1 MNPSLVSCLGLSP
14 DGFSALPEGG
24 AAFTHV
30 WWTLLLSLVLCCAAA
45 RGNAAEPPDEG
56 LPARS
61 PILAGTWYEGD
72 RTALARSVDR
82 YLEGEGRPELEPP
95 PGWAEASDWVE
106 QGRHP
111 IAVIVPHAGHAYS
124 GACAGRGFHLL
135 RGSDAKRVV
144 LIGPSHRHG
153 FTGAALPAEP
163 AFATPLGRIPLD
175 TTAIA
180 ALARREGFAI
190 RPEAHAREHC
200 LEIEL
205 PFLQRVLDPGFTLI
219 PVVVGRLDP
228 RSLPAVSEGIR
239 SLLDAETILVV
250 SSDFNHYGP
259 NYGDLPFRTDVEK
272 QLRRLDQEAIELIEA
287 RDPERFAAYLDR
299 TDATICGAEPIRVLL
314 HALRDRPLAVRTAEY
329 YRSGDLIGDFEN
341 SVSYASIAFFPAEA
355 ATPPGPRYLDADE
368 QRFLLDL
375 ARRTVRAVV
384 RGLSLPSEEPPARF
398 GADSPLREERGVF
411 VTLTVRRS
419 GLLRGCIGSIIGE
432 APLAAGVVHNAVAS
446 ATRDPRFHPVEPN
459 EEPDLEIEISV
470 LTPLRRIGG
479 FEEIVVGRHGVL
491 LEKEPG
497 GGPPDAPDQAGSPRL
512 SASRRVRRAVFLP
525 QVAPE
530 QGWSRD
536 EMLRHL
542 ALKAGLGPDDW
553 KSGCTFHVFEAQV
566 FGEEGASPPERGE

>member
-1 MNPSLVSCLGLSP
+1 M
-14 DGFSALPEGG
+14 
-24 AAFTHV
+24 
-30 WWTLLLSLVLCCAAA
+30 
-45 RGNAAEPPDEG
+45 
-56 LPARS
+56 
-61 PILAGTWYEGD
+61 
-72 RTALARSVDR
+72 
-82 YLEGEGRPELEPP
+82 
-95 PGWAEASDWVE
+95 
-106 QGRHP
+106 
-111 IAVIVPHAGHAYS
+111 
-124 GACAGRGFHLL
+124 
-135 RGSDAKRVV
+135 
-144 LIGPSHRHG
+144 
-153 FTGAALPAEP
+153 
-163 AFATPLGRIPLD
+163 
-175 TTAIA
+175 
-180 ALARREGFAI
+180 
-190 RPEAHAREHC
+190 
-200 LEIEL
+200 
-205 PFLQRVLDPGFTLI
+205 
-219 PVVVGRLDP
+219 
-228 RSLPAVSEGIR
+228 
-239 SLLDAETILVV
+239 
-250 SSDFNHYGP
+250 
-259 NYGDLPFRTDVEK
+259 
-272 QLRRLDQEAIELIEA
+272 
-287 RDPERFAAYLDR
+287 
-299 TDATICGAEPIRVLL
+299 
-314 HALRDRPLAVRTAEY
+314 
-329 YRSGDLIGDFEN
+329 
-341 SVSYASIAFFPAEA
+341 
-355 ATPPGPRYLDADE
+355 
-368 QRFLLDL
+368 LDL